1 MVSGT
6 MEYAALRLAEW
17 ELPRATLPRGT
28 TADDFIVGR
37 FDHNIG
43 MLSKYWELVKPM
55 SQHLRTA
62 PLAELSASELQSLVL
77 QLSAGWGVEATVSS
91 SAAWKDL
98 DMVWVTPT
106 MRE

>member
-28 TADDFIVGR
+28 TADDFVVGR

-77 QLSAGWGVEATVSS
+77 QLSAG
-91 SAAWKDL
+91 
-98 DMVWVTPT
+98 
-106 MRE
+106 